1 MDKDQLQMNHHGSLH
16 CEKNLDD
23 TGLHHV
29 SNIPEQESLDRKAD
43 MDALEA
49 RLFAM
54 AKSRC

>member
-1 MDKDQLQMNHHGSLH
+1 MDKDQSQMNHHGSLH
-16 CEKNLDD
+16 HEKSPEDAAQQ
-23 TGLHHV
+23 HV
-29 SNIPEQESLDRKAD
+29 SSIPDQKALNQAD